1 MMRSVG
7 LLWGRNLIEREEAGK
22 EKGRRAPQ
30 ISAVGSANQTQPI
43 FVEDPLCGRTKL
55 RYAAP

>member
-1 MMRSVG
+1 MTVGKPATSERTSVA
-7 LLWGRNLIEREEAGK
+7 GRHYAQSP
-22 EKGRRAPQ
+22 PQ
-30 ISAVGSANQTQPI
+30 PSADGSANEAQPI